1 MPNFDE
7 NLLISAAR
15 IDGLILDVDGVLTDG
30 KIIYNNKGEE
40 SKNFHV
46 RDGSSIKLLLK
57 SGIDIAILSGRNSQ
71 SVERRAEELG
81 ITKIVLGAESKLNG
95 FQKLREKG
103 FASQEILAI
112 GDDIADLELFSHPD
126 ISLSATVE
134 DAAEFIKSKVDF
146 VTEKA
151 GGNGI
156 MFEIAELILT
166 SKGLWPYEN

>member
-1 MPNFDE
+1 MSNFNE

-30 KIIYNNKGEE
+30 KITYNNKGEE

-95 FQKLREKG
+95 FQELREKG

-112 GDDIADLELFSHPD
+112 GDDLADLELFSHPD
-126 ISLSATVE
+126 ISPVSYTHLTLP
-134 DAAEFIKSKVDF
+134 
-146 VTEKA
+146 TKA
-151 GGNGI
+151 
-156 MFEIAELILT
+156 
-166 SKGLWPYEN
+166 